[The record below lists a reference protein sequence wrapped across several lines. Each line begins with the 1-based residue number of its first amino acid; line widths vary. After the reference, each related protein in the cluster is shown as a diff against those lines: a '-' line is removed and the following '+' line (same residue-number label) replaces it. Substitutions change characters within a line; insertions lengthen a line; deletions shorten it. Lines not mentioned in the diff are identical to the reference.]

1 MGHPVYQ
8 LIHPAN
14 IMYIEILIIL
24 CYVIRRMEPDFC
36 VEKNQHKSPS
46 FHFPPGITFRGV
58 SNDHSA
64 NSVQVRYRIYISIS
78 MIIYLN

>member
-36 VEKNQHKSPS
+36 VEKININPPPSIFLQVLLLEVCQMITRQIAYKSDI
-46 FHFPPGITFRGV
+46 G
-58 SNDHSA
+58 
-64 NSVQVRYRIYISIS
+64 SILV
-78 MIIYLN
+78 YL